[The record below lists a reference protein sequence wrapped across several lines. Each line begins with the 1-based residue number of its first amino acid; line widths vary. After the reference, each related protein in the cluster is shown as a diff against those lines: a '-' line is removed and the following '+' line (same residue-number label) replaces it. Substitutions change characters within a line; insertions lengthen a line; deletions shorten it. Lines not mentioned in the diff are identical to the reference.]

1 MSCCGGCQ
9 GNKTCATD
17 RACCLEC
24 HFAMEERELLPWL
37 PPAAQAAILQEHQE
51 LRARGFPHAGVT
63 AHSHREIRL
72 YRQYCPAELVA
83 QVEADHQAHAH
94 DELRSRGR

>member
-9 GNKTCATD
+9 TNKSCATD

-37 PPAAQAAILQEHQE
+37 PPAAQAAILDEHQA
-51 LRARGFPHAGVT
+51 LRARGFPHSAVT
-63 AHSHREIRL
+63 EHSHREMRL

-83 QVEADHQAHAH
+83 QVEADHHAHAQ
-94 DELRSRGR
+94 DRLRSRAR